1 MPRSKLTALEKL
13 KLIEA
18 FQQSG
23 ISRTPLLHDSVES
36 MRKRLEEAKKN
47 IHYSK
52 ELKLRTNKKATL
64 LKINLVRLHLFD
76 CVHIRTSIP
85 AIGVEPILP
94 RGNWILNPARLP
106 IPPRRHNIYF

>member
-47 IHYSK
+47 IVSGK
-52 ELKLRTNKKATL
+52 
-64 LKINLVRLHLFD
+64 
-76 CVHIRTSIP
+76 
-85 AIGVEPILP
+85 
-94 RGNWILNPARLP
+94 
-106 IPPRRHNIYF
+106 